1 MIAFNG
7 NIGPHPFDIGEL
19 NWGQHHYDIVQWAA
33 DADDTGPVE
42 IFMHGD
48 RSGYTYAN
56 GVVVYGEGFPGEP
69 VGGEGGACFVGT
81 DGRIAVDRSALV
93 SDPPDIVR
101 EPLRP
106 RETHLYRNDGHSR
119 NFLHCIRTRQPTICN
134 AGVAHRAASALLL
147 GGVAKQLG
155 RNLKWDPKDEH
166 FINDEE
172 ANRMLSI
179 AKRSP
184 WRI

>member
-1 MIAFNG
+1 MENG
-7 NIGPHPFDIGEL
+7 
-19 NWGQHHYDIVQWAA
+19 
-33 DADDTGPVE
+33 
-42 IFMHGD
+42 
-48 RSGYTYAN
+48 RSCYKYAN
-56 GVVVYGEGFPGEP
+56 GVVVYGEPYPGEP
-69 VGGEGGACFVGT
+69 VGDEGGACFVGT

-106 RETHLYRNDGHSR
+106 NETHLYHSESHSG
-119 NFLHCIRTRQPTICN
+119 NFLHCVRTRQPTICN

-147 GGVAKQLG
+147 GGVAKQL
-155 RNLKWDPKDEH
+155 RRTLKWDSRAEQ
-166 FINDEE
+166 FINDDE

-179 AKRSP
+179 AKRPP